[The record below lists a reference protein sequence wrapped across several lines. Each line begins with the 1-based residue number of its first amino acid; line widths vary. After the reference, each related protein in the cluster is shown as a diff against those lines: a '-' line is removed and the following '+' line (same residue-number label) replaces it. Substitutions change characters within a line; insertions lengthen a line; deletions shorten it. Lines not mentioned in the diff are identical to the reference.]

1 MAADSL
7 PGISI
12 PAIRN
17 SSISMR
23 WPPLARRASKPTL
36 RENRASN
43 SRFVFGNVLAHDALV
58 PLELPLVIRTMGE
71 PLGNADLRMDHAGR
85 HGDAGLI
92 TRGNDFLQAQL
103 AVAENSD
110 KSNEHGDLR

>member
-1 MAADSL
+1 MAATSC
-7 PGISI
+7 
-12 PAIRN
+12 PAILVPTIR
-17 SSISMR
+17 SLSISMR
-23 WPPLARRASKPTL
+23 WPHSGRRAFRLML
-36 RENRASN
+36 RENYANN

-58 PLELPLVIRTMGE
+58 PLQLPLVIRTMGE
-71 PLGNADLRMDHAGR
+71 PLGNADLRVDHACR

-92 TRGNDFLQAQL
+92 TGGNDFLQAQL